1 MIALSDRIQRLS
13 ESETLAMAQ
22 KSRELKAKGFNV
34 INLSLGEPDFFTP
47 DQVKEAA
54 IQAIKNN
61 HSFYTPVN
69 GYPDLR
75 QSISNKLRRDN
86 QLEYSPEQIVVT
98 TGAKHALI
106 NVLMCLINPGDEVI
120 IAAPYWVSYRDMVQ
134 IAEGKPVFVYAGIE
148 NDFKIS
154 AHQLEAA
161 ITPKTK
167 AFMFSSPCN
176 PTGSVYTA
184 EELKAFADV
193 LSRHPHV
200 YILSDEIYEHIN
212 FMGRHESIASHEKI
226 RDQVIVI
233 NGVSKGFAMTGW
245 RIGYLAAHLDI
256 AKACTKLQ
264 GQFTSGTN
272 SIAQKAAIA
281 AMEADPA
288 STRHML
294 LKFRERRDLMLGLLK
309 EIPGLIINEPQGAF
323 YLFPNVK
330 AYLGKSDGSV
340 KIENSTAL
348 CMHLLNKAH
357 VALVPGDAF
366 GDPQCIRLSYATS
379 NDLLIEA
386 VGRIKHTLAE
396 LK

>member
-1 MIALSDRIQRLS
+1 MIVLSERIQQLA

-22 KSRELKAKGFNV
+22 RSRELKAKGYDV

-47 DQVKEAA
+47 DAVKEAA
-54 IQAIKNN
+54 MQAIKNN
-61 HSFYTPVN
+61 FSFYTPVN
-69 GYPDLR
+69 GNLDLR
-75 QSISNKLRRDN
+75 QSIANKLRRDN
-86 QLEYSPEQIVVT
+86 RLEYTPEQIVVT
-98 TGAKHALI
+98 TGAKQALI
-106 NVLMCLINPGDEVI
+106 NVLMCLVNPGDEVVV
-120 IAAPYWVSYRDMVQ
+120 AAPYWVSYRDMIQ

-148 NDFKIS
+148 KDFKIT
-154 AHQLEAA
+154 AQQLEAA

-184 EELKAFADV
+184 SELSAFAEV
-193 LSRHPHV
+193 LSRHPQV

-212 FMGRHESIASHEKI
+212 FTGSHQSIAAQQKI
-226 RDQVIVI
+226 RDRVIVI

-245 RIGYLAAHLDI
+245 RIGYLAAHVDI

-272 SIAQKAAIA
+272 SIAQKAALA

-288 STRHML
+288 STRPML
-294 LKFRERRDLMLGLLK
+294 QKFRERRDLMLSLLK

-330 AYLGKSDGSV
+330 AYFGKSDATGTI
-340 KIENSTAL
+340 KNATAL
-348 CMHLLNKAH
+348 CMYLLNKAH
-357 VALVPGDAF
+357 VALVPGEAF
-366 GDPQCIRLSYATS
+366 GDPYCIRVSYATS

-386 VGRIKHTLAE
+386 VGRIKRALAA